1 MRAIIMAHIEEKD
14 NPGGKK
20 VSKINVLLETV
31 LITFLASL
39 LPQLTGGVPQSL
51 ADVWNPLISA
61 LIMSLYSYMRM
72 RGIVLDE

>member
-1 MRAIIMAHIEEKD
+1 MAHTEKRD

-20 VSKINVLLETV
+20 VNKINVLLETV

-51 ADVWNPLISA
+51 ADIWNPMISA

-72 RGIVLDE
+72 RGISLDE

>member
-1 MRAIIMAHIEEKD
+1 MAHIEEKD

>member
-1 MRAIIMAHIEEKD
+1 MAHIEEKD

-20 VSKINVLLETV
+20 ISKINVLLETV

-72 RGIVLDE
+72 RGISLDE

>member
-1 MRAIIMAHIEEKD
+1 MAHTEERD

>member
-1 MRAIIMAHIEEKD
+1 MAHTEERD

-20 VSKINVLLETV
+20 VNKINVLLETV

-51 ADVWNPLISA
+51 VDIWNPMISA

-72 RGIVLDE
+72 RGISLDE

>member
-1 MRAIIMAHIEEKD
+1 MAHTEERD

-20 VSKINVLLETV
+20 VNKINVLLETV

-51 ADVWNPLISA
+51 ADIWNPMISA

-72 RGIVLDE
+72 RGISLDE

>member
-1 MRAIIMAHIEEKD
+1 MAHTEERD

-20 VSKINVLLETV
+20 VNKINVLLETV

-51 ADVWNPLISA
+51 ADVWNPMISA

-72 RGIVLDE
+72 RGISLDE

>member
-1 MRAIIMAHIEEKD
+1 MRAIIMAHTEKRD

-39 LPQLTGGVPQSL
+39 LPQLMGGVPGSL
-51 ADVWNPLISA
+51 EEVWNPLISA
-61 LIMSLYSYMRM
+61 
-72 RGIVLDE
+72 VLMAL

>member
-1 MRAIIMAHIEEKD
+1 MAHIEEKD

-20 VSKINVLLETV
+20 ISKINVLLETV

-51 ADVWNPLISA
+51 ADIWNPLISA

>member
-1 MRAIIMAHIEEKD
+1 MAHTEERD

-51 ADVWNPLISA
+51 ADIWNPMISA

-72 RGIVLDE
+72 RGISLDE